1 MPRSRESVAAGSAAF
16 AAETNSEANI
26 IGVIR
31 PSVFMSEA
39 LLIIELPIHHSA
51 VLALRGSL
59 PIRFF
64 NSDTQALTF
73 ESGSLASDK

>member
-1 MPRSRESVAAGSAAF
+1 MPRSSAADGSAAF
-16 AAETNSEANI
+16 AVEASATNI
-26 IGVIR
+26 IDIVM